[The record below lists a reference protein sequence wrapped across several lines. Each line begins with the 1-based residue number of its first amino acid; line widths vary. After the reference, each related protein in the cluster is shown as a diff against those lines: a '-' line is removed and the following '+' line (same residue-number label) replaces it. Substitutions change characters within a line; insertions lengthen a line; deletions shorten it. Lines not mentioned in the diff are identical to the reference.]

1 MNSKLEQYYASKPEP
16 YQGCLLALRHIIL
29 HQHPAIVHERKFQI
43 PFFSY
48 KGYKLGY
55 LWLNQRKLM
64 VGFCLDKKL
73 LPWPE
78 GVKPKDQYE
87 SFRVDPNADLP
98 IDHIAER
105 VRKILQRIDQF
116 VADQ

>member
-1 MNSKLEQYYASKPEP
+1 MNSKQEQYYASKPEP
-16 YQGCLLALRHIIL
+16 YQGCLLALRQFIL
-29 HQHPAIVHERKFQI
+29 QTNPGIVPERKFQI

-64 VGFCLDKKL
+64 VGFCVDKKL
-73 LPWPE
+73 LSWPD

-98 IDHIAER
+98 VVLIRNMIQER
-105 VRKILQRIDQF
+105 LDRIDQF
-116 VADQ
+116 CK

>member
-16 YQGCLLALRHIIL
+16 YQGCLLALRQII
-29 HQHPAIVHERKFQI
+29 QQVHPAIVHERKFQI

-64 VGFCLDKKL
+64 VGFCVDKKL
-73 LPWPE
+73 MSWPE
-78 GVKPKDQYE
+78 DVKPKDQYE
-87 SFRVDPNADLP
+87 SFRIDPNADLP
-98 IDHIAER
+98 IVYIQQQ
-105 VRKILQRIDQF
+105 VKSILLRIDAF
-116 VADQ
+116 AG